1 MSKHTPEPWATEYR
15 ERHDGTFAQEIFDAD
30 GETIAILAWHPVRLD
45 GWTKTDRE
53 ENARRIVACVNA
65 CRGLPTDELEQKGL
79 ISAVGTELLELDK
92 QSAELL
98 AALEKLTGD
107 ITALMDESLG
117 VYGLHKNGDP
127 APWGE
132 LVAGGR
138 YEEWLLSISNAEEL
152 ITKLKAGA
160 A

>member
-1 MSKHTPEPWATEYR
+1 MKHTSEPWGVYQDASGDVFVSSAETSFHIAEIGTED
-15 ERHDGTFAQEIFDAD
+15 EESVIAD
-30 GETIAILAWHPVRLD
+30 
-45 GWTKTDRE
+45 
-53 ENARRIVACVNA
+53 ARRIVACVNA
-65 CRGLPTDELEQKGL
+65 CRGLPTDELEQKGI

-152 ITKLKAGA
+152 IAKLKAGA